1 MTAQKLN
8 RRTSITLIAL
18 FIGVS
23 FLLPACIGT
32 ARKASQDTAKAI
44 FPARDEVLIFHR
56 AVDYTYLRVL
66 DAVLSTPYWTL
77 YETDK
82 REGLIRAYNEKWG
95 DPYGPMEQRIA
106 TIRVKRLTRD
116 RTAVELDPASQT
128 LIGVDDLMRAIKEF
142 MNR

>member
-1 MTAQKLN
+1 MASQKISRKTFLV
-8 RRTSITLIAL
+8 LIAL
-18 FIGVS
+18 FLGVS
-23 FLLPACIGT
+23 FFLPACIGT
-32 ARKASQDTAKAI
+32 ARKTSQDVAKAV

-56 AVDYTYLRVL
+56 AVDFTYLRVL
-66 DAVLSTPYWTL
+66 DAVLNTPYWTL

-82 REGLIRAYNEKWG
+82 REGMIRAYNEKWG

-106 TIRVKRLTRD
+106 TIRIKRLTRD

-128 LIGVDDLMRAIKEF
+128 LIGVDDLMKAIKEY

>member
-1 MTAQKLN
+1 MAAQKLGGK
-8 RRTSITLIAL
+8 TFLVLIAL
-18 FIGVS
+18 FVGIS

-32 ARKASQDTAKAI
+32 ARKASQKTAKAI
-44 FPARDEVLIFHR
+44 FPARDEVLIFHK

-66 DAVLSTPYWTL
+66 DAVLNTPYWTL

-106 TIRVKRLTRD
+106 TLRIKRLTRD

-128 LIGVDDLMRAIKEF
+128 LIGVDDLMKSIKEF